1 MVIMAEKINVNLLKF
16 LFFLLILLFPLGEII
31 RFDFGNGITLL
42 PNDVLVSLVVIS
54 WLFWRFLNKKN
65 LQRPLAKP
73 IFIFIGILLLSLIVN
88 IKTLTPF
95 QSFVSFL
102 YLLRFGLYAGLYFV
116 VFDFPQEFKRKIPF
130 FMILSGTLVVL
141 VGYIQFFLYPSL
153 RNLYYLGWDE
163 HLYRMFSSFL
173 DPNFLGT
180 FLVLNFLLIGG
191 IFFNYLKN
199 KKWERV
205 GLLGILGMLTLV
217 AVFLTYSRGALLML
231 AVGVFVFLV
240 MMGKKRWLIGFLIIS
255 VLIFLLLPR
264 AFQSEGTNFLR
275 IVSSQ
280 ARLRSA
286 KNALIIFKEN
296 PVLGVGFN
304 AYRYAQHRY
313 GFIKDEKW
321 QVSHGEAGT
330 DNSFLFI
337 LATGGL
343 VGFIACL
350 YLWIKIFQS
359 SVKGYITIVVVASS
373 LGLFVNAL
381 FINSLFYPFIV
392 EWMWILIGLKENK

>member
-1 MVIMAEKINVNLLKF
+1 MGVLKIIF
-16 LFFLLILLFPLGEII
+16 IFLILLFPLGEII
-31 RFDFGNGITLL
+31 RFDFGNGITVLL
-42 PNDVLVSLVVIS
+42 NDALVSLVIIS

-65 LQRPLAKP
+65 LQRSLTKP
-73 IFIFIGILLLSLIVN
+73 IFIFIAISLLSLIVN
-88 IKTLTPF
+88 IKTLAPF

-116 VFDFPQEFKRKIPF
+116 VSDFHPDFKRKIPL
-130 FMILSGTLVVL
+130 FMILSGIIIVL
-141 VGYIQFFLYPSL
+141 GGYIQFFFYPSL

-173 DPNFLGT
+173 DPNFAGS
-180 FLVLNFLLIGG
+180 FFVLNFLLIGG
-191 IFFNYLKN
+191 MFFNDLKD
-199 KKWERV
+199 KKWERI
-205 GLLGILGMLTLV
+205 GLLGVLGILSLL
-217 AVFLTYSRGALLML
+217 AVFLTYSRSALVML

-240 MMGKKRWLIGFLIIS
+240 MMGRKRWLIGFLLISAIIF
-255 VLIFLLLPR
+255 ILLPK
-264 AFQSEGTNFLR
+264 AFQTEGTNFFR
-275 IVSSQ
+275 VVSSQ

-286 KNALIIFKEN
+286 ENALIIFKEN

-313 GFIKDEKW
+313 GFLTGEKW
-321 QVSHGEAGT
+321 QVSHGGAGA

-343 VGFIACL
+343 VGFIVYL

-359 SVKGYITIVVVASS
+359 NIKGYISLVVIASS
-373 LGLFVNAL
+373 LGLFINAL
-381 FINSLFYPFIV
+381 FINSLFYPFIM
-392 EWMWILIGLKENK
+392 EWIWILIGLKENK